1 VSAHDSKGL
10 DPRTYAIGVLTI
22 TAVVLFVGFL
32 LVIQQP
38 AQALSSMDHAADYK
52 LLTQHISST
61 KELLIVVDS
70 AAKQA
75 LIYDFDYSTKRL
87 EIAADIP
94 LDLMPKPAPPGQQRE
109 RPGRRKP

>member
-94 LDLMPKPAPPGQQRE
+94 LDLMPKPAPPDQERE
-109 RPGRRKP
+109 RSGRRKP